1 MKLSQRIICYWS
13 VLSLIWASTLLS
25 QAQSTTYKGMF
36 RGSSMKV
43 DGTSTVHDWTIES
56 KLISGSIELEGAF
69 PSDLAVSE
77 VPALSGTPKAD
88 VKISARSLKSGK
100 PKMDQVMLAAMKA
113 DDHPWITYSLKSL
126 APSKAERK
134 SGDALAYDS
143 VGELTVSGVKKEIKM
158 PVTFTPT
165 EKGMKINGKINIKMT
180 DYGIDPPAPKIALG
194 LITVGDE
201 LDLTFEWH
209 TQKK

>member
-69 PSDLAVSE
+69 LP
-77 VPALSGTPKAD
+77 TW
-88 VKISARSLKSGK
+88 RSVRFL
-100 PKMDQVMLAAMKA
+100 L
-113 DDHPWITYSLKSL
+113 
-126 APSKAERK
+126 
-134 SGDALAYDS
+134 
-143 VGELTVSGVKKEIKM
+143 
-158 PVTFTPT
+158 
-165 EKGMKINGKINIKMT
+165 
-180 DYGIDPPAPKIALG
+180 
-194 LITVGDE
+194 
-201 LDLTFEWH
+201 
-209 TQKK
+209 

>member
-1 MKLSQRIICYWS
+1 MKKHAGMIGKWS
-13 VLSLIWASTLLS
+13 VVTLLWMATLMA
-25 QAQSTTYKGMF
+25 QAQSVSYKGMF

-56 KLISGSIELEGAF
+56 KLISGSLELTGDF
-69 PSDLAVSE
+69 PADLSVSE

-100 PKMDQVMLAAMKA
+100 PKMDQVMLGAMKA

-126 APSKAERK
+126 TPSKAARQ

-143 VGELTVSGVKKEIKM
+143 VGELSVSGVKKEIKM

-165 EKGMKINGKINIKMT
+165 DKGLKINGKVQIKMT